1 MGPTGGAWG
10 APVLREE
17 QEKARPQHI
26 QEQRVTADACVL
38 WVTGSRAGGVGGSRM
53 YFRKSESVLILGA
66 EKGVPTLTSGRGGR
80 GHSS

>member
-38 WVTGSRAGGVGGSRM
+38 WVTGSQAGGIGGSRM
-53 YFRKSESVLILGA
+53 YFRKSEKKRFNPRS
-66 EKGVPTLTSGRGGR
+66 
-80 GHSS
+80 